1 MAPPGVAIP
10 IFLRIAASIIFL
22 IWFPLALLYV
32 FSTNVDL
39 CVISQC

>member
-1 MAPPGVAIP
+1 MAPPGVAIL
-10 IFLRIAASIIFL
+10 IFIRIAASIIFL
-22 IWFPLALLYV
+22 TLALLYV

>member
-1 MAPPGVAIP
+1 MAPPGVAIL

-22 IWFPLALLYV
+22 ILALLYV